1 MTVVQDEVELK
12 FDDGQSLNVSMWFLS
27 AMSPVFETMLQSDF
41 KESNDRCISMS
52 GKEYEPFLDILLHL
66 HPRIRKDLSGTY
78 SFISYFYIY
87 IRELGRVSRVHTALY
102 LTFIF
107 TSKN

>member
-12 FDDGQSLNVSMWFLS
+12 FDDGQSLYVSMWFLS
-27 AMSPVFETMLQSDF
+27 AMSPVLEAMLQSDF

-52 GKEYEPFLDILLHL
+52 GKEYDPLLDILLHL

-78 SFISYFYIY
+78 RFISNFYIC
-87 IRELGRVSRVHTALY
+87 IQELGRTSQVHTALY
-102 LTFIF
+102 LTSTF

>member
-12 FDDGQSLNVSMWFLS
+12 FDDRQSLYVSMWFLS
-27 AMSPVFETMLQSDF
+27 AMSPVFEAMLQSDF

-78 SFISYFYIY
+78 YYIY
-87 IRELGRVSRVHTALY
+87 IQELGRTFQVHTALY
-102 LTFIF
+102 LTSTFA
-107 TSKN
+107 SKN